1 MNLDQVVIG
10 IGVVAVV
17 VTGVLYIR
25 NYKYH
30 HYGGKFKE
38 HFKGPDEQYAG
49 QAVPAMFWYCFV
61 LSDALKLYMVSGFCR
76 SQ

>member
-1 MNLDQVVIG
+1 MNLDQLVIG

-49 QAVPAMFWYCFV
+49 QAVPAMFWYCLVFILKGEV
-61 LSDALKLYMVSGFCR
+61 L
-76 SQ
+76 